1 MRVEKLLC
9 KMLYFSFKNLE
20 AKDLPIGSDVSTH
33 SINYL
38 KQREKER
45 TSVPLS
51 SLWQIFLVAARNHW
65 SRLSLDPLDR
75 ASSNISPELPTV
87 HREDEQGG
95 EMRKGE
101 KLSSWARLSR
111 FLIETAFSHS
121 RISDCIAQ
129 RPAFNQACI
138 VCTETGPGCNNVS
151 SNWRTDIHCVLCT
164 LLSNIK
170 AYLQIQNAFKKAIEG
185 WSDVRW
191 ELLSDNPGR
200 FSRKFKLS
208 VRTQPNCWSQMK
220 EQKVPSQKFICCS
233 HSLWL

>member
-1 MRVEKLLC
+1 
-9 KMLYFSFKNLE
+9 
-20 AKDLPIGSDVSTH
+20 
-33 SINYL
+33 
-38 KQREKER
+38 
-45 TSVPLS
+45 
-51 SLWQIFLVAARNHW
+51 
-65 SRLSLDPLDR
+65 
-75 ASSNISPELPTV
+75 
-87 HREDEQGG
+87 
-95 EMRKGE
+95 MRKGE

-208 VRTQPNCWSQMK
+208 VRTQPNYADTKWK
-220 EQKVPSQKFICCS
+220 NKKFQAKSSFVVVTHFGYRAIRQNRALINDPN
-233 HSLWL
+233 SLGFLQSR